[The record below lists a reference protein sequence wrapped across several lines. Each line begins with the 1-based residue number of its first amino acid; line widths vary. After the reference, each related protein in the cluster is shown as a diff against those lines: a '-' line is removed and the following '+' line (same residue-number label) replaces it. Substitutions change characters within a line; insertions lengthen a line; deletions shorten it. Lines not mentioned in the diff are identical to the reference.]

1 MPYVQS
7 PPVTTRADFAKA
19 VLQEIGVVP
28 SGADPSAEDSAD
40 VLARWD
46 REWGQLNRRGIIA
59 FPANVFPAEVITPLV
74 RYIGIVCMPLFG
86 ISTTAQALNE
96 AEQALT
102 AVSGKIYST
111 ATAWNLY
118 F

>member
-1 MPYVQS
+1 MAFVNT
-7 PPVTTRADFAKA
+7 PPITSTSDFAKA

-28 SGADPSAEDSAD
+28 SGSDPSAEDTAD
-40 VLARWD
+40 VLARYY
-46 REWGQLNRRGIIA
+46 REWGALNKRGILSN
-59 FPANVFPAEVITPLV
+59 PVDVFPAEIVQPLI

-86 ISTTAQALNE
+86 ISTTQQSLDD

-102 AVSGKIYST
+102 AVSGKTYST

>member
-1 MPYVQS
+1 MAYVQS

-28 SGADPSAEDSAD
+28 SGADPSSEDAAD

-46 REWGQLNRRGIIA
+46 REWGQLNRRGIVS
-59 FPANVFPAEVITPLV
+59 FPPDVFPAEVVQPLI
-74 RYIGIVCMPLFG
+74 RYIGVVCMPLFG
-86 ISTTAQALNE
+86 IATTQQALDD
-96 AEQALT
+96 AEQSLT
-102 AVSGKIYST
+102 AVSGRVYST
-111 ATAWNLY
+111 ATAWNLH

>member
-1 MPYVQS
+1 MAYVQS

-28 SGADPSAEDSAD
+28 SGADPSSEDAAD

-46 REWGQLNRRGIIA
+46 RKWGELNRRGIIS
-59 FPANVFPAEVITPLV
+59 FPPDVFPTEVVEPLIV
-74 RYIGIVCMPLFG
+74 HIGVVCKPLFG
-86 ISTTAQALNE
+86 IAVGPSELSDT
-96 AEQALT
+96 EQALT
-102 AVSGKIYST
+102 AVSGRVYST
-111 ATAWNLY
+111 ATAWNLH